1 MDLERFDRQ
10 LLLFGE
16 AGQKE
21 IADTYV
27 TIVGNGGTGS
37 HIVQQLAFLGVRKFG
52 LIDADHA
59 TKSSRNR
66 LVGMRPSDIAAKTP
80 KVVIAKRMIAEI
92 DPEAD
97 VTDLHDTFLSDDGAA
112 QLAKASVIFGCMDR
126 DGARLLLNEFAC
138 AYDVPYFDLAT
149 DTEKTHEG
157 RAIFGGRLMVRTGAD
172 ACPFCMDLLDP
183 EAVRHDLTSPERRD
197 EEDAMYGVRR
207 DALAEWGPSVVALN
221 GVLASLAVVEFMLY
235 ITGVSRQPK
244 RLLRYDRTRG
254 IVVEPKDPPKPNC
267 PYCTQTGVGDAV
279 DWHRHVRAGLGRW
292 VR

>member
-16 AGQKE
+16 AGQRR

-37 HIVQQLAFLGVRKFG
+37 HMAQQLTFLGVRKFG

-66 LVGMRPSDIAAKTP
+66 LIGMRPSDVAAKTP
-80 KVVIAKRMIAEI
+80 KVVIAERMIREIEPDAEI
-92 DPEAD
+92 TA
-97 VTDLHDTFLSDDGAA
+97 VNDTFLSEAGASE
-112 QLAKASVIFGCMDR
+112 LAKASVIFGCVDR

-138 AYDVPYFDLAT
+138 AYDLPHFDLAT
-149 DTEKTHEG
+149 DTDKDGG
-157 RAIFGGRLMVRTGAD
+157 RVTFGGRLMVRTGAD
-172 ACPFCMDLLDP
+172 ACAYCMDLLDR
-183 EAVRHDLTSPERRD
+183 EAVKRDLTSPERRE

-207 DALAEWGPSVVALN
+207 DGLGDRGPSVVALN
-221 GVLASLAVVEFMLY
+221 GTLASIAVVEFMVF
-235 ITGVSRQPK
+235 ITGVPRPPK
-244 RLLRYDRTRG
+244 RLLRYDGNRG
-254 IVVEPKDPPKPNC
+254 VVIEPRDTPKPDC
-267 PYCTQTGVGDAV
+267 PYCTQAGAGNAV
-279 DWHRHVRAGLGRW
+279 DWRRYIRAGLGRW